1 MIARIY
7 VQSVINALI
16 DYKDLINI
24 SELEKL
30 SIMPNNSIRKVLSG
44 SRQLTALEAA
54 KIASVLNSVLKKTI
68 NNNQRTALVSL
79 IYNIGNQAFANST
92 LLKLINSQASKF
104 DQAKQ
109 FDKWIYSNGKI
120 NTVLRDRR
128 EKEKKIYLS

>member
-30 SIMPNNSIRKVLSG
+30 SIMPNNSIRKVLTG

-54 KIASVLNSVLKKTI
+54 KIASVLNSVLFRFSGLDITENEVK
-68 NNNQRTALVSL
+68 Q
-79 IYNIGNQAFANST
+79 
-92 LLKLINSQASKF
+92 LL
-104 DQAKQ
+104 
-109 FDKWIYSNGKI
+109 
-120 NTVLRDRR
+120 
-128 EKEKKIYLS
+128 